1 MRLRLRPLCPPLP
14 GLLLAAALGLLAGCD
29 AERVSKL
36 EEGLSTE
43 ADVRQ
48 QFGEP
53 TLVVERAD
61 GSKLL
66 EYPRQPEGSTNYLI
80 EIGADGKMS
89 ALRQLLHPD
98 NFAKVHNGM
107 PQAEVRKLL
116 GRPAKTW
123 NFPTKP
129 DETIW
134 DWRYMDGQQRKVF
147 SVTFGRDGQV
157 IGSNSAD
164 DMREQQRN

>member
-1 MRLRLRPLCPPLP
+1 MRRQFVCLVLASLS
-14 GLLLAAALGLLAGCD
+14 LLAACD
-29 AERVSKL
+29 QERINRL
-36 EEGLSTE
+36 EEGFATE

-66 EYPRQPEGSTNYLI
+66 EYPRQPEGRTNYVI
-80 EIGADGKMS
+80 QIGPDGKMS
-89 ALRQLLHPD
+89 SLRQLLHPD
-98 NFAKVHNGM
+98 NFARVQPGM
-107 PQAEVRKLL
+107 AQTDVRKLL

-129 DETIW
+129 DEAIW
-134 DWRYMDGQQRKVF
+134 DWRFLDGQQRKVF

-157 IGSNSAD
+157 LSSSTSD
-164 DMREQQRN
+164 DPRDVQRN

>member
-1 MRLRLRPLCPPLP
+1 MRTLAFT
-14 GLLLAAALGLLAGCD
+14 LLLTAGLLAGCD
-29 AERVSKL
+29 QERISKL

-61 GSKLL
+61 GSKRL
-66 EYPRQPEGSTNYLI
+66 EYPRQPEGSSNYVI
-80 EIGADGKMS
+80 EIGPDGKMS
-89 ALRQLLHPD
+89 ALRQQLHPD
-98 NFAKVHNGM
+98 NFAKVQPGM
-107 PQAEVRKLL
+107 SQEAVRQLL

-134 DWRYMDGQQRKVF
+134 DWRYLDGQQRKVF
-147 SVTFGRDGQV
+147 SVTFGREQQV
-157 IGSNSAD
+157 ISSGSAD
-164 DMREQQRN
+164 DLRDIQRN